1 MDNLLGDFLRA
12 RRELVTPQ
20 EAELPVSSRS
30 VRRVPGLR
38 REEVAMLAGIS
49 AEYYVRLERGRDR
62 TPSPSVVTALAS
74 ALQLDAESTDYMLGL
89 AGRRSTSTAA
99 RPVDDVPPGLLRFLH
114 GLSDP
119 AAVINRYTD
128 VLAAN
133 PLAQALSPGFAPGVN
148 RLRWEFTDP
157 EARRSSPN
165 WDRSASAAIAHLRAQ
180 AASDPADPRLHSLVG
195 ELSVRSEEFLRLWAR
210 HDVHVAS
217 GGEVELIH
225 PTVGPMRLRA
235 EKFIHTG
242 RTGLELLVLQ
252 PADDATAITALRA
265 LARGLRAHADPSAAA
280 QVRNHDD
287 RDQYLDGSTG
297 GIPTQ
302 RR

>member
-1 MDNLLGDFLRA
+1 MDNPLGDFLRA

-20 EAELPVSSRS
+20 EAGLPRTGRT

-74 ALQLDAESTDYMLGL
+74 ALQLDAESTDYMMGL
-89 AGRRSTSTAA
+89 AGRRFPSVTTAPA
-99 RPVDDVPPGLLRFLH
+99 DDAPAGLLRFLH
-114 GLSDP
+114 GLNDP
-119 AAVINRYTD
+119 AVLMNRYTD

-133 PLAQALSPGFAPGVN
+133 PLAQALSSGFAPGMN

-165 WDRSASAAIAHLRAQ
+165 WDRTASAAIAHLRAQ
-180 AASDPADPRLHSLVG
+180 AGGDPADPRLHSLIG
-195 ELSVRSEEFLRLWAR
+195 ELSVRSDEFRRLWAR

-217 GGEVELIH
+217 GGDVELIH
-225 PTVGPMRLRA
+225 PAVGRMRLRA
-235 EKFIHTG
+235 EKFIHAG
-242 RTGLELLVLQ
+242 RGGLELLVLQ
-252 PADDATAITALRA
+252 PVNEAITTTAIEA
-265 LARGLRAHADPSAAA
+265 LARDMPAR
-280 QVRNHDD
+280 D
-287 RDQYLDGSTG
+287 RSVGS
-297 GIPTQ
+297 PLH
-302 RR
+302 